1 MDYRKMYEDTMKAYE
16 GLIMKTMEKAT
27 DDDLKQLDVL
37 KKRME
42 EFEGLM
48 SMEERKLPAQPKE
61 ENLTESQKY
70 ARRFVEAVATRST
83 FDGAMPREMAASV
96 IEKIGQYA
104 NLVDKCTVHELV
116 ADLAI
121 SVDAGLPT
129 VNYVAEGE
137 AIGESDAEIGTVV
150 LSPKML
156 ACISKVSNVLM
167 RDVTFDIVAYV
178 EGAVARAIAN
188 KLDSEILFGAGGSTA
203 ITGITKTTGIVS
215 ATSATT
221 LTLTWAEVTKALDS
235 LGGYKKNATVVMSQT
250 IATLIHSFKDDNG
263 NYIFHDQNAP
273 LTEIQGCKVVI
284 SDQMP
289 IPATGKALLVAGDFA
304 QYAFGKREEVEVQI
318 LYELYA
324 NKNQTGI
331 KTTVRCDGKVAIP
344 EAFSVI
350 VSK

>member
-1 MDYRKMYEDTMKAYE
+1 MDYKRMYEETMKAYE
-16 GLIMKTMEKAT
+16 SLLVKTLEKAT

-48 SMEERKLPAQPKE
+48 SMEDRKLPAQPKE
-61 ENLTESQKY
+61 DTLTESQKY
-70 ARRFVEAVATRST
+70 ARRFAEAVATRTT
-83 FDGAMPREMAASV
+83 FDGAMPREMASSV

-104 NLVDKCTVHELV
+104 NLVDKCRIEKMV
-116 ADLAI
+116 ADVSIA
-121 SVDAGLPT
+121 VDAGLPT
-129 VNYVAEGE
+129 VDYVAEGN
-137 AIGESDAEIGTVV
+137 AIGESDAAIGTVV

-156 ACISKVSNVLM
+156 ACISKVSNVLA
-167 RDVTFDIVAYV
+167 RDVSFDIVAYV

-188 KLDSEILFGAGGSTA
+188 KLDYEILFGAGGTTA
-203 ITGITKTTGIVS
+203 LEGITGKTGIVS

-221 LTLTWAEVTKALDS
+221 LTLTWDEVRKAMSKLK
-235 LGGYKKNATVVMSQT
+235 GYKANCTVVVSQT
-250 IATLIHSFKDDNG
+250 VADIIHGFKDG
-263 NYIFHDQNAP
+263 AGIYIFRQGEE
-273 LTEIQGCKVVI
+273 LTNIDGHPVVI

-289 IPATGKALLVAGDFA
+289 EPAVGKALLIAGDFQ
-304 QYAFGKREEVEVQI
+304 QYVFGKREEVEVQL

-331 KTTVRCDGKVAIP
+331 KTTVRCDGKVAVP

-350 VSK
+350 LSK